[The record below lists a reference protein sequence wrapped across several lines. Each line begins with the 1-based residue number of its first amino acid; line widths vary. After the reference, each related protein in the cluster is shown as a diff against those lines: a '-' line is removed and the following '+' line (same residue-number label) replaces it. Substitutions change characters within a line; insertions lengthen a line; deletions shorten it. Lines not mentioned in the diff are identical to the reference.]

1 MSKINILTDL
11 PNEQML
17 AEVEDVIRSMPDRG
31 TLHHDSDDVLT
42 WLGRA
47 LAAINNWSLAHG
59 AAASTAVESIR
70 SPSALDSWPGSSK
83 LLILLRQAQSDL
95 RLKTVGPV
103 NVAIGA
109 REVFRYFD
117 SLRKIIE
124 EAKKDLLF
132 VDRYLNADFVSTYL
146 PSVANGVTVR
156 LLARDKIPA
165 LAAATSAFAKQHGTA
180 IEVRSA
186 QNFHDRWVFV
196 DRASCYFSG
205 ASFKDGGG
213 KDSTILVQN
222 VDAFSAVHSTYEN
235 IWQSATVHPV

>member
-1 MSKINILTDL
+1 MSTVNILNAV
-11 PNEQML
+11 PNEQIL

-47 LAAINNWSLAHG
+47 IAAISNWSLAHG
-59 AAASTAVESIR
+59 AEASTTIDLIQSGH
-70 SPSALDSWPGSSK
+70 SWGDTSK
-83 LLILLRQAQSDL
+83 LLILLRRAQRDL
-95 RLKTVGPV
+95 RFKTVGPV

-109 REVFRYFD
+109 GEVFRYFD

-124 EAKKDLLF
+124 EAKTDLLF
-132 VDRYLNADFVSTYL
+132 VDRYLSADFVSTYL
-146 PSVANGVTVR
+146 PSVTNGVTVR

-165 LAAATSAFAKQHGTA
+165 LAAAASAFAKQYGTA

-196 DRASCYFSG
+196 DGATCHLSG
-205 ASFKDGGG
+205 ASFKDGGR
-213 KDSTILVQN
+213 KESTILVRN
-222 VDAFSAVHSTYEN
+222 VDAFSAVHSEYDN
-235 IWQSATVHPV
+235 IWQAATVHPV